1 VYVIARPGSQNGNPG
16 LQRFGAVG
24 VKNAEFETS
33 RNLWK
38 LRRAHMRIDLYTK
51 TILTLIALLL
61 AVIVLKP
68 ILEPQAAMA
77 QGNYGSLQFSY
88 SGGNHAF
95 FDTRSGD
102 VWEYGDNG
110 QFRQHYKIQEL
121 GKDHDRDHGR

>member
-1 VYVIARPGSQNGNPG
+1 VRALRTA
-16 LQRFGAVG
+16 LRFGATAL
-24 VKNAEFETS
+24 KDAEFETY
-33 RNLWK
+33 RNLRK
-38 LRRAHMRIDLYTK
+38 LGGAHMRIDLYTK
-51 TILTLIALLL
+51 TILTIIALLL

-68 ILEPQAAMA
+68 IFQPQPAMA
-77 QGNYGSLQFSY
+77 DGKYVGVQFSY

-110 QFRQHYKIQEL
+110 QFRQHYKVHEL